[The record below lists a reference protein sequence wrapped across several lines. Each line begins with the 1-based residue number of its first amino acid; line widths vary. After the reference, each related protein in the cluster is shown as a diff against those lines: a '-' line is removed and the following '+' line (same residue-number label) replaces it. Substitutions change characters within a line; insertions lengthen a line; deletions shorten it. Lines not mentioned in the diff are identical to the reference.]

1 MHAILEE
8 LLTMTSVPA
17 FGDLINEE
25 KKKGPDWWKFENE
38 GEAINLLQKF
48 RINGFE
54 DGYNSHPAGKEIGF
68 YKEKVEAVEA
78 FLNAFHIPRI

>member
-1 MHAILEE
+1 MI
-8 LLTMTSVPA
+8 SVPT

-38 GEAINLLQKF
+38 REAINLLQKF

-54 DGYNSHPAGKEIGF
+54 DGYNNHPAGKEINF

-78 FLNAFHIPRI
+78 FLNAFHIPRV